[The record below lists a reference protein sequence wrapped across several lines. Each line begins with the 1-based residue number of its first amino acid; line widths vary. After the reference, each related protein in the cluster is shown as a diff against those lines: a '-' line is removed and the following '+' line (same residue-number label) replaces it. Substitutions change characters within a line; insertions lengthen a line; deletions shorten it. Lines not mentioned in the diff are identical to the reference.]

1 MTPKIYAHRGASAHA
16 PENTNAAFQLA
27 LDQHADGIELDVML
41 SVDGNIVVIHDD
53 TVDRTTNGS
62 GRVREMSLEQ
72 LRSLDAG
79 SGERIPT
86 LEEVLE
92 HFGGKFLI
100 NIELKNYA
108 TIFDTLPLKVA
119 ELIKSFELV
128 ESILI
133 SSFNPFNFARIRRRL
148 PNLKIGLLTQP
159 QKAKFWMWRLFK
171 YDALNP
177 HFSDVDET
185 LVKALH
191 ARGLQVNVWTPDD
204 AEEII
209 RLAALHVDGI
219 ITNRPQRTREI
230 LESC

>member
-1 MTPKIYAHRGASAHA
+1 MTPKIYAHRGASEHA
-16 PENTNAAFQLA
+16 PENTMAAFQLA
-27 LDQHADGIELDVML
+27 MDQHADGIELDAML
-41 SVDGNIVVIHDD
+41 SGDGHVVVIHDD

-62 GRVREMSLEQ
+62 GRVREMSIELIQ
-72 LRSLDAG
+72 SLDAG

-86 LEEVLE
+86 LVEVFE
-92 HFGGKFLI
+92 QFGGKFLI

-108 TIFDTLPLKVA
+108 TIFDALPLKVA
-119 ELIKSFELV
+119 KLINTYGLV
-128 ESILI
+128 DSVLI
-133 SSFNPFNFARIRRRL
+133 SSFNPFNFKRIRRL
-148 PNLKIGLLTQP
+148 VPDVTIGLLTQP

-191 ARGLQVNVWTPDD
+191 SRGLQVNVWTPDD

-209 RLAALHVDGI
+209 RLAALRVDGI
-219 ITNRPQRTREI
+219 ITNRPQRARET
-230 LESC
+230 LEV